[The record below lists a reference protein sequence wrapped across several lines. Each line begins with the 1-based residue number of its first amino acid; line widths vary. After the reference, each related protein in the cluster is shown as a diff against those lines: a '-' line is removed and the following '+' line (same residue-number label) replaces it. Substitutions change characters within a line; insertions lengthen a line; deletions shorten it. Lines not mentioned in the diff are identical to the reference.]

1 MLQWS
6 GISCTSALLPALR
19 CRRVRSSSWFCSRA
33 KELHQVPRC
42 SWRTSGVRSP
52 PFVIANWVWVKT
64 VNPKLAVFKFGSQ
77 NLNLEPPVES
87 CSSFNFDSSPAGLTG
102 GWLSPFLPH
111 LAGSGLQGGSQSH
124 RLLWPKSRTYAG
136 EGGAS
141 NGHYGHHGLLF
152 LVVFAL
158 KFVPGLSNG
167 LSNCAWLSARA
178 GISMTVRI
186 QTWDKIEHLDALSHP
201 APLLPE
207 EYLLSANKTDSLDLP
222 STGPT
227 SSPSAAGN
235 PLCWSCLC
243 ATALCILAAQ
253 PVAKKWC
260 IDMYRNCTRRP
271 VAWLLAK
278 ALGAAE

>member
-1 MLQWS
+1 MDIGTWGRWCFWGLWLFGLGFSFLGGGKRSFCGTFHRLSTRLHRSDIQLRPQWREVIHKPQFS
-6 GISCTSALLPALR
+6 ISVFPIFAEL
-19 CRRVRSSSWFCSRA
+19 SSSSAPVVRHQ
-33 KELHQVPRC
+33 LHQRSAPSPSLPESSVQQLILQQGQ
-42 SWRTSGVRSP
+42 RTPSS
-52 PFVIANWVWVKT
+52 T
-64 VNPKLAVFKFGSQ
+64 AVQLEDGTSICHCQLGMGQESRQLTPNSQYLFGSQ

-186 QTWDKIEHLDALSHP
+186 QT
-201 APLLPE
+201 
-207 EYLLSANKTDSLDLP
+207 
-222 STGPT
+222 
-227 SSPSAAGN
+227 
-235 PLCWSCLC
+235 
-243 ATALCILAAQ
+243 
-253 PVAKKWC
+253 
-260 IDMYRNCTRRP
+260 
-271 VAWLLAK
+271 
-278 ALGAAE
+278 